1 MYSCEDVERFCF
13 LYQTEALSN
22 GISIEYF
29 CSRNNVSSNLFYKWY
44 KDTRN
49 NLVKVRND
57 F

>member
-29 CSRNNVSSNLFYKWY
+29 CSRNNVSSKLFYKWY